1 MHSEMFLIINP
12 LLKVGKKLSEV
23 HLIMSVD
30 YYSGLYWT
38 GWTGTRTIPYTV
50 FGTLY
55 NVFRTK
61 HVFVYMMAAPY
72 SLANICK
79 EEQLPPSSSLPVL
92 LSCRLP
98 LLPIPDSIVLLSVV
112 EMSHVDCA
120 EAASPSYD
128 LISRSLESISGCL
141 SIRR

>member
-1 MHSEMFLIINP
+1 MNNNGP
-12 LLKVGKKLSEV
+12 LKSSYGP
-23 HLIMSVD
+23 D
-30 YYSGLYWT
+30 
-38 GWTGTRTIPYTV
+38 
-50 FGTLY
+50 
-55 NVFRTK
+55 
-61 HVFVYMMAAPY
+61 MMV
-72 SLANICK
+72 CK
-79 EEQLPPSSSLPVL
+79 EEQLPPSTSSLPVL